1 MKKHQANQQPTK
13 HNTRPSS
20 DVLEIHLSSPT
31 SATKTESGLTK
42 LSFEGYSGAPVDLSD
57 YGLQHPMIYDLSGVR
72 FKNKIPILAEH
83 WTPIGH
89 TTNITKTENSLSGE
103 GLASYPGEARDQI
116 IEALNNDFPFE
127 ASMGLRAMRS
137 SITLLAEKEKKTING
152 RTVEGPMYV
161 ANSSVLREMTITLM
175 GRDSNTEF
183 TTKNSEV
190 VSLLNSM
197 DPTQTQNSDPAQT
210 TPAQTSTAPAT
221 TTTAPAAPTAPL
233 NNTAPTTTL
242 IAPTSNKDLFKLAK
256 LSMAYP
262 AHADKIEKMVDEGKS
277 VTDIENSIK
286 LELYENSLPK
296 MPDIKN
302 SAQKAEQEITIRFA
316 LSAGVSPETL
326 DKAGYDKKLIE
337 NADSDYKWSFVESLV
352 NIANAS
358 GGRYTGFSDVEGMC
372 KFIKNTCN
380 RSLAFNN
387 TGGFSTF
394 DMPNLFQRVTDF
406 MLEERWALSAP
417 FALSV
422 CEEDSNKDF
431 RKKQQVRPG
440 GGELWEEITNEG
452 KLPHAQFGE
461 ESKYES
467 DLKTIGQVVSFDR
480 KTIVNDDMG
489 VISRLLAAM
498 VEGAIYNPDVQLGK
512 LMLAQEAASGTF
524 WVNADNSR
532 TSLALTRTNLSTAYL
547 AVQDYIETRGTK
559 SINQMLNDRWTL
571 ITGPSLEEAAWD
583 ILKQDRIVN
592 DTTANTKTGDK
603 NFWFGKMDYAK
614 FLQMSNSSLLGSGT
628 FVASTTWVLWPSSKK
643 ASPYTINFLR
653 GKKRPT
659 IESIDLPGDMLG
671 MGVRGYWDVK
681 INERERLFILRAKA

>member
-1 MKKHQANQQPTK
+1 MKKQPPAQQPPTT
-13 HNTRPSS
+13 NSGRPSS
-20 DVLEIHLSSPT
+20 DVLEIQLSSPT
-31 SATKTESGLTK
+31 SASKTESGLTK

-57 YGLQHPMIYDLSGVR
+57 YGLQHPMIYDLAGIK

-83 WTPIGH
+83 WHPIGH

-127 ASMGLRAMRS
+127 ASMGLRSMRS

-197 DPTQTQNSDPAQT
+197 DPQNPT
-210 TPAQTSTAPAT
+210 PTPAPTPAP
-221 TTTAPAAPTAPL
+221 APAAPPAPAPTVPL
-233 NNTAPTTTL
+233 NNAAPPAPLTV
-242 IAPTSNKDLFKLAK
+242 PTSNKDLFKLAK

-277 VTDIENSIK
+277 ATDIENSIK

-372 KFIKNTCN
+372 KFIKNNCN
-380 RSLAFNN
+380 NSLQFNN

-406 MLEERWALSAP
+406 MLQERWALSAP

-440 GGELWEEITNEG
+440 GGELWEEISNEG

-480 KTIVNDDMG
+480 RTIVNDDMG
-489 VISRLLAAM
+489 VISRLLSAM

-512 LMLAQEAASGTF
+512 LMLAQEAANGTF

-532 TSLALTRTNLSTAYL
+532 TGLALSRINLSTAYL

-571 ITGPSLEEAAWD
+571 ITGPTLEETAWD

-614 FLQMSNSSLLGSGT
+614 FLQMSNTSLLGSGT
-628 FVASTTWVLWPSSKK
+628 FVASTSWVLWPSSKK

>member
-1 MKKHQANQQPTK
+1 MKKQPPAQQPPTT
-13 HNTRPSS
+13 NSRSSS
-20 DVLEIHLSSPT
+20 DVLEIQLSST
-31 SATKTESGLTK
+31 TTLSKTESGLAK

-57 YGLQHPMIYDLSGVR
+57 YGLQHPMIYDLAGIK

-83 WTPIGH
+83 WRPIGH

-161 ANSSVLREMTITLM
+161 ANSAVLREMTITLM

-197 DPTQTQNSDPAQT
+197 DPTQTQNSDPAP
-210 TPAQTSTAPAT
+210 TPAP
-221 TTTAPAAPTAPL
+221 APAAPPAPAPVPL
-233 NNTAPTTTL
+233 NNAVPPAPTTL
-242 IAPTSNKDLFKLAK
+242 VAPASNKDLFKLAK

-262 AHADKIEKMVDEGKS
+262 AHADKIEKMYEEGKS
-277 VTDIENSIK
+277 ATDIENSIK

-302 SAQKAEQEITIRFA
+302 GAKKAEQEITIRFA

-358 GGRYTGFSDVEGMC
+358 GGRYTGFSDVETMC
-372 KFIKNTCN
+372 KFIKNNCN
-380 RSLAFNN
+380 NSLQFNN

-440 GGELWEEITNEG
+440 GGELWEEISNEG

-480 KTIVNDDMG
+480 RTIVNDDMG
-489 VISRLLAAM
+489 VISRLLSAM

-512 LMLAQEAASGTF
+512 LMLNQAASAGTF
-524 WVNADNSR
+524 WVDTENSL
-532 TSLALTRTNLSTAYL
+532 TGTALSRANLSTAYL
-547 AVQDYIETRGTK
+547 AVQTYIETRGTK

-571 ITGPSLEEAAWD
+571 ITGPTLEETAWD

-614 FLQMSNSSLLGSGT
+614 FLQMSNTSLLGSGT
-628 FVASTTWVLWPSSKK
+628 FVASTSWVLWPSSKK

>member
-1 MKKHQANQQPTK
+1 MKKQPPAQQPPTT
-13 HNTRPSS
+13 NNSRPSS
-20 DVLEIHLSSPT
+20 DVLEIQLSST
-31 SATKTESGLTK
+31 TTLSKTESGLAK

-57 YGLQHPMIYDLSGVR
+57 YGLQHPMIYDLAGIK

-83 WTPIGH
+83 WRPIGH

-161 ANSSVLREMTITLM
+161 ANSAVLREMTITLM

-183 TTKNSEV
+183 TTRNSEV
-190 VSLLNSM
+190 VNLLNSM
-197 DPTQTQNSDPAQT
+197 DPQNPT
-210 TPAQTSTAPAT
+210 PTPAPTPVAPPAPAP
-221 TTTAPAAPTAPL
+221 APTPTAPI
-233 NNTAPTTTL
+233 NNAVPPTPTTLVAPTN
-242 IAPTSNKDLFKLAK
+242 NKDLFKLAK
-256 LSMAYP
+256 LSMTYP
-262 AHADKIEKMVDEGKS
+262 AHADKIEKMYDEGKS
-277 VTDIENSIK
+277 ATDIENSIK

-302 SAQKAEQEITIRFA
+302 GAKKAEQEITIRFA

-358 GGRYTGFSDVEGMC
+358 GGRYTGFSDVETMC
-372 KFIKNTCN
+372 KFIKNNCN
-380 RSLAFNN
+380 NSLQFNN

-440 GGELWEEITNEG
+440 GGELWEEISNEG
-452 KLPHAQFGE
+452 KLSHAQFGE

-532 TSLALTRTNLSTAYL
+532 TSLALSRTNLSTAYL

-571 ITGPSLEEAAWD
+571 ITGPSLEETAWD

-614 FLQMSNSSLLGSGT
+614 FLQMSNTSLLGSGT
-628 FVASTTWVLWPSSKK
+628 FVASTSWVLWPSSKK

>member
-1 MKKHQANQQPTK
+1 MTTKNSLNQQTTK
-13 HNTRPSS
+13 TTRPSS
-20 DVLEIHLSSPT
+20 EFFDIALSSPT

-57 YGLQHPMIYDLSGVR
+57 YGLQHPMVYDLAGIK

-83 WTPIGH
+83 YHPIGH
-89 TTNITKTENSLSGE
+89 TTSIIKTENSLSGE

-116 IEALNNDFPFE
+116 LEALNNDFPFE
-127 ASMGLRAMRS
+127 ASMGLRANKS
-137 SITLLAEKEKKTING
+137 SITLLAAKEKKTING
-152 RTVEGPMYV
+152 RTIEGPMYV

-190 VSLLNSM
+190 VNLLNSM
-197 DPTQTQNSDPAQT
+197 DPEQTP
-210 TPAQTSTAPAT
+210 TPAQTPAPAPVATPAPAT
-221 TTTAPAAPTAPL
+221 PVNNSNPVAAPVAPI
-233 NNTAPTTTL
+233 NNSTPVAPST
-242 IAPTSNKDLFKLAK
+242 KDLFKLAK

-262 AHADKIEKMVDEGKS
+262 AHAEKIDKMVDEGKS
-277 VTDIENSIK
+277 ATEIENSIK

-302 SAQKAEQEITIRFA
+302 KSQKAEQEITIRFA
-316 LSAGVSPETL
+316 LSCGVAPETL

-352 NIANAS
+352 NIANSS
-358 GGRYTGFSDVEGMC
+358 GGRYTGFSDVETMC
-372 KFIKNTCN
+372 KFIKNNCN
-380 RSLAFNN
+380 QSLQFNN

-417 FALSV
+417 FAMTA

-440 GGELWEEITNEG
+440 GGELWEEISNEG

-461 ESKYES
+461 ESRYES

-489 VISRLLAAM
+489 VISRLLEAM
-498 VEGAIYNPDVQLGK
+498 VEGAIYNPDVQLGQ
-512 LMLAQEAASGTF
+512 LMLNQAAAAGTF
-524 WVNADNSR
+524 WVDADNSR
-532 TSLALTRTNLSTAYL
+532 TGLALNRANLSTAYL

-559 SINQMLNDRWTL
+559 SINQMQTDKWTL
-571 ITGPSLEEAAWD
+571 ITGPALEETAWD

-592 DTTANTKTGDK
+592 DTTSNTKTGDK

-614 FLQMSNSSLLGSGT
+614 FLQMSNTNLLGSGT
-628 FVASTTWVLWPSSKK
+628 FVHSSSWVLWPSSKK

-681 INERERLFILRAKA
+681 INERERLFILRARS

>member
-1 MKKHQANQQPTK
+1 MKKPTSQPPTTIR
-13 HNTRPSS
+13 NSS
-20 DVLEIHLSSPT
+20 EIFEIQLSSPT
-31 SATKTESGLTK
+31 SVSKTENGLAK

-57 YGLQHPMIYDLSGVR
+57 YGLQHPMIYDLSGIR

-83 WTPIGH
+83 RYPIGH

-127 ASMGLRAMRS
+127 ASMGLRANRS

-197 DPTQTQNSDPAQT
+197 DPQETNTPAPT
-210 TPAQTSTAPAT
+210 TPAPTS
-221 TTTAPAAPTAPL
+221 APAAPAAPAATPI

-242 IAPTSNKDLFKLAK
+242 VAPSNKDLFKLAK

-262 AHADKIEKMVDEGKS
+262 AHANKIEKMYDEGKS
-277 VTDIENSIK
+277 ATEIENSIK

-302 SAQKAEQEITIRFA
+302 SAQKAQQEITIRFA

-326 DKAGYDKKLIE
+326 DKHGYDKKLIE

-358 GGRYTGFSDVEGMC
+358 GGRYTGFSDVETMC
-372 KFIKNTCN
+372 KFIKNNCN
-380 RSLAFNN
+380 NSLQFNN

-440 GGELWEEITNEG
+440 GGELWEEISNEG

-532 TSLALTRTNLSTAYL
+532 TGLALSRANLSTAYL

-571 ITGPSLEEAAWD
+571 ITGPTLEETAWD

-628 FVASTTWVLWPSSKK
+628 FVATTSWVLWPSSKK

>member
-1 MKKHQANQQPTK
+1 MKKQPPAQQPTTT
-13 HNTRPSS
+13 NSGRPSS
-20 DVLEIHLSSPT
+20 DVLEIQLSST
-31 SATKTESGLTK
+31 TTLSKTESGLAK

-83 WTPIGH
+83 RYPIGH

-127 ASMGLRAMRS
+127 ASMGLRANRS

-183 TTKNSEV
+183 TTRNSEV
-190 VSLLNSM
+190 VDLLNSM
-197 DPTQTQNSDPAQT
+197 DPQNPT
-210 TPAQTSTAPAT
+210 PTPAPAPAP
-221 TTTAPAAPTAPL
+221 APAAPPAPAPIPL
-233 NNTAPTTTL
+233 NNAVPPAPTTL
-242 IAPTSNKDLFKLAK
+242 VAPASNKDLFKLAK

-262 AHADKIEKMVDEGKS
+262 AHADKIEKMYEEGKS
-277 VTDIENSIK
+277 ATDIENSIK

-302 SAQKAEQEITIRFA
+302 GAKKAEQEITIRFA

-358 GGRYTGFSDVEGMC
+358 GGRYTGFSDVETMC
-372 KFIKNTCN
+372 KFIKNNCN
-380 RSLAFNN
+380 SSLQFNN

-440 GGELWEEITNEG
+440 GGELWEEISNEG

-480 KTIVNDDMG
+480 RTIVNDDMG
-489 VISRLLAAM
+489 VISRLLSAM

-524 WVNADNSR
+524 WVNADNSL
-532 TSLALTRTNLSTAYL
+532 TSTALTRTNLSTAYL
-547 AVQDYIETRGTK
+547 AVQTYIETRGTK

-571 ITGPSLEEAAWD
+571 ITGPTLEETAWD

-614 FLQMSNSSLLGSGT
+614 FLQMSNTSLLGSGT
-628 FVASTTWVLWPSSKK
+628 FVASTSWVLWPSSKK

>member
-1 MKKHQANQQPTK
+1 
-13 HNTRPSS
+13 
-20 DVLEIHLSSPT
+20 
-31 SATKTESGLTK
+31 
-42 LSFEGYSGAPVDLSD
+42 
-57 YGLQHPMIYDLSGVR
+57 
-72 FKNKIPILAEH
+72 
-83 WTPIGH
+83 
-89 TTNITKTENSLSGE
+89 
-103 GLASYPGEARDQI
+103 
-116 IEALNNDFPFE
+116 
-127 ASMGLRAMRS
+127 
-137 SITLLAEKEKKTING
+137 
-152 RTVEGPMYV
+152 
-161 ANSSVLREMTITLM
+161 
-175 GRDSNTEF
+175 
-183 TTKNSEV
+183 
-190 VSLLNSM
+190 
-197 DPTQTQNSDPAQT
+197 
-210 TPAQTSTAPAT
+210 
-221 TTTAPAAPTAPL
+221 
-233 NNTAPTTTL
+233 
-242 IAPTSNKDLFKLAK
+242 
-256 LSMAYP
+256 MAYP

-277 VTDIENSIK
+277 ATDIENSIK

-372 KFIKNTCN
+372 KFIKNNCN
-380 RSLAFNN
+380 NSLQFNN

-440 GGELWEEITNEG
+440 GGELWEEISNEG
-452 KLPHAQFGE
+452 KLSHAQFGE

-480 KTIVNDDMG
+480 RTIVNDDMG
-489 VISRLLAAM
+489 VISRLLSAM

-512 LMLAQEAASGTF
+512 LMLAQEAANGTF

-532 TSLALTRTNLSTAYL
+532 TGLALSRINLSTAYL

-571 ITGPSLEEAAWD
+571 ITGPTLEETAWD

-614 FLQMSNSSLLGSGT
+614 FLQMSNTSLLGSGT
-628 FVASTTWVLWPSSKK
+628 FVASTSWVLWPSSKK

>member
-1 MKKHQANQQPTK
+1 MKKNQASPPLTTTTK
-13 HNTRPSS
+13 NSS
-20 DVLEIHLSSPT
+20 DVLEIQLSSPT

-57 YGLQHPMIYDLSGVR
+57 YGLQHPMMYDLAGIK

-83 WTPIGH
+83 YHPIGH

-127 ASMGLRAMRS
+127 ASMGLRANRS

-152 RTVEGPMYV
+152 RTVEGPMYI

-183 TTKNSEV
+183 TTRNSEV

-197 DPTQTQNSDPAQT
+197 DPQDTNNSA
-210 TPAQTSTAPAT
+210 APAT
-221 TTTAPAAPTAPL
+221 TPVAPATIPAPAPVAPI
-233 NNTAPTTTL
+233 NNAAPV
-242 IAPTSNKDLFKLAK
+242 APVAPPSAPSNKDLFKLAK

-262 AHADKIEKMVDEGKS
+262 AHADKIEKMYDEGKS
-277 VTDIENSIK
+277 ATEIENSIK
-286 LELYENSLPK
+286 LDLYENSLPK

-302 SAQKAEQEITIRFA
+302 GAKKAEQEITIRFA
-316 LSAGVSPETL
+316 LASGVSPETL

-358 GGRYTGFSDVEGMC
+358 GGRYTGFSDVETMC
-372 KFIKNTCN
+372 KFIKNNCN
-380 RSLAFNN
+380 NSLQFNN

-406 MLEERWALSAP
+406 MLEERWALQPP
-417 FALSV
+417 FALTA

-440 GGELWEEITNEG
+440 GGELWEEISNEG

-461 ESKYES
+461 ESRYES

-480 KTIVNDDMG
+480 KTIINDDMG
-489 VISRLLAAM
+489 VISRLLEAM
-498 VEGAIYNPDVQLGK
+498 VEGAIFNPDVQLGQ
-512 LMLAQEAASGTF
+512 LMLNQAAAAGTF
-524 WVNADNSR
+524 WVDTDNSR
-532 TSLALTRTNLSTAYL
+532 TGLALNRANLSTAYL

-559 SINQMLNDRWTL
+559 SINQMQTDRWTL
-571 ITGPSLEEAAWD
+571 ITGPALEEAAWD

-592 DTTANTKTGDK
+592 DTTSNTKTGDK

-614 FLQMSNSSLLGSGT
+614 FLQMSNTNLLGSGT
-628 FVASTTWVLWPSSKK
+628 FVHSTSWVLWPSSKK

-659 IESIDLPGDMLG
+659 IEAIDLPGDMLG

-681 INERERLFILRAKA
+681 INERERLFILRARS

>member
-1 MKKHQANQQPTK
+1 MKKNPNQQSTT
-13 HNTRPSS
+13 NRTSS
-20 DVLEIHLSSPT
+20 EFIEIQLSSPT
-31 SATKTESGLTK
+31 SVSKTESGLAK

-57 YGLQHPMIYDLSGVR
+57 YGLQHPMIYDLAGVR

-83 WTPIGH
+83 RYPIGH

-127 ASMGLRAMRS
+127 ASMGLRANRS

-197 DPTQTQNSDPAQT
+197 DPQTQNSDPIS
-210 TPAQTSTAPAT
+210 TPAPTS
-221 TTTAPAAPTAPL
+221 APAAPAAPAATPI
-233 NNTAPTTTL
+233 NNATPPVHSTPVATVN
-242 IAPTSNKDLFKLAK
+242 NKDLFKLAK

-262 AHADKIEKMVDEGKS
+262 AHADKIEKMYDEGKS
-277 VTDIENSIK
+277 ATEIENSIK

-302 SAQKAEQEITIRFA
+302 SAQKAQQEITIRFA

-326 DKAGYDKKLIE
+326 DKHGYDKKLIE

-358 GGRYTGFSDVEGMC
+358 GGRYTGFSDVETMC
-372 KFIKNTCN
+372 KFIKNNCN
-380 RSLAFNN
+380 SSLQFNN

-512 LMLAQEAASGTF
+512 LMLAQEASAGTF

-532 TSLALTRTNLSTAYL
+532 TGLALSRTNLSTAYL

-571 ITGPSLEEAAWD
+571 ITGPSLEETAWD

-628 FVASTTWVLWPSSKK
+628 FVATTTWVLWPSSKK